1 MAKFL
6 LLRMF
11 DGWFLY
17 CKVSIHA
24 PPERK
29 KRKKEIRRLF
39 SNFPETKGLKIAGK
53 SINGLVGQVSGVD

>member
-1 MAKFL
+1 MAGFYIVKFL
-6 LLRMF
+6 STPLLS
-11 DGWFLY
+11 
-17 CKVSIHA
+17 V
-24 PPERK
+24 K